1 MERTADQLPWWQ
13 KSLVW
18 VLRFIIGGVF
28 IMSGFVKMVDP
39 WGFLFKLEEYLAV
52 WDIWQP
58 RTVVLIAVLLISGYE
73 FVMGML
79 LALGCYKRVAVW
91 GLTLMMAFML
101 PLTLYI
107 WIYDPVSD
115 CGCFGDFWVLSNAAT
130 FWKNVLIASGLG
142 VLLCLNPRVRQ
153 SFFQPA
159 IQWIVGAWISL
170 YIVVIGLYGYTIQP
184 LVDFRS
190 FPVGTAL
197 TEVSDADAE
206 DDDEYVFVYE
216 KDGETRDF
224 PLSELPD
231 STWTFVDRRP
241 ANGKGSVSAA
251 QFAIYDGDEDVTDEV
266 IAAEGD
272 EILLVIPEPVR
283 ADISYTF
290 TVNEMYEYA
299 DSVGIPMIALL
310 GGDSRAVERWR
321 DVAMAEYPCY
331 TVDDTQLKELSRGSM
346 SVVTLRDGIVSS
358 KNSLENIYPP
368 AIEAPE
374 DIFDFWFEIEG
385 GDPGKNLIG
394 LNLFFGGGL
403 LLIYLF
409 QGIILGIRLWIR
421 KWIALRRKKVENTVE
436 KESDVIGEE

>member
-1 MERTADQLPWWQ
+1 
-13 KSLVW
+13 
-18 VLRFIIGGVF
+18 
-28 IMSGFVKMVDP
+28 MSGFVKMVDP
-39 WGFLFKLEEYLAV
+39 WGFLFKIEEYLAV

-73 FVMGML
+73 FVLGLL
-79 LALGCYKRVAVW
+79 LALGCYKRVSVW

-107 WIYDPVSD
+107 WIENPVSD
-115 CGCFGDFWVLSNAAT
+115 CGCFGDFWVLSNAAA
-130 FWKNVLIASGLG
+130 FWKNVAISSGLG
-142 VLLCLNPRVRQ
+142 ILLCLNRRVRR
-153 SFFQPA
+153 SFFKPA

-170 YIVVIGLYGYTIQP
+170 YIIVIGLYGYTIQP
-184 LVDFRS
+184 LLDFRS

-197 TEVSDADAE
+197 AEVSDADDE
-206 DDDEYVFVYE
+206 DGLDYIFVYE
-216 KDGETRDF
+216 KDGVARDF
-224 PLSELPD
+224 QISDLPD

-241 ANGKGSVSAA
+241 AGGKGNVPEA
-251 QFAIYDGDEDVTDEV
+251 QFTIYDGDEDVTEEV
-266 IAAEGD
+266 IAAEGY

-299 DSVGIPMIALL
+299 DSIGVPMIALL
-310 GGDSRAVERWR
+310 GGDSRTVERWR
-321 DVAMAEYPCY
+321 DIAMAEYPCY

-346 SVVTLRDGIVSS
+346 SVVELRDGIVYS

-368 AIEAPE
+368 AIESPE
-374 DIFDFWFEIEG
+374 DISDFWFGIEG
-385 GDPGKNLIG
+385 GDPGKNLMG

-421 KWIALRRKKVENTVE
+421 KWIESRRKKEEENTVE
-436 KESDVIGEE
+436 KESDVIVEE